1 MKRIALI
8 ALLSGFFL
16 SSCEK
21 DVGEGGTA
29 TIKGKVFGYDINNS
43 GIVLDSGYVGDYR
56 VYLSYGDNE
65 WADKDERTSY
75 TGDFAFQGLQKG
87 KYKIF
92 VFSKCVTCAFE
103 QAVVVQ
109 YAEITKNGETIEL
122 PLFKIK
128 D

>member
-1 MKRIALI
+1 MKNIIYCLI
-8 ALLSGFFL
+8 GLAFVF

-21 DVGEGGTA
+21 EVGEGGTA

-43 GIVLDSGYVGDYR
+43 GIVLDSAFVGDYR

-75 TGDFAFQGLQKG
+75 TGDYAFRGLQKG
-87 KYKIF
+87 RYKVF

-103 QAVVVQ
+103 QTVLVQ
-109 YAEITKNGETIEL
+109 YAEVTKNGETIVM